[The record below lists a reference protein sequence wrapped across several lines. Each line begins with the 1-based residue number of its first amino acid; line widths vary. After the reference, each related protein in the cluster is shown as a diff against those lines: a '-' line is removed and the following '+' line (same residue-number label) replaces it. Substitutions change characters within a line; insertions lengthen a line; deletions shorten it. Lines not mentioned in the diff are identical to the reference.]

1 MKQIVTNFEALQLAL
16 PGFGD
21 VWSVLESFHDKDDAF
36 NIENFLETEFNAT
49 DIEKEEFREFVYNVL
64 SILEREMGDELAQD
78 AGWADVEKHLL
89 GNVSLNA
96 VAA

>member
-21 VWSVLESFHDKDDAF
+21 VWSVLESFHDKDDEF

-64 SILEREMGDELAQD
+64 STLEREMGDELAQD
-78 AGWADVEKHLL
+78 AGWADVEKYLL

>member
-1 MKQIVTNFEALQLAL
+1 MKQIVTNFEALRLAL

-21 VWSVLESFHDKDDAF
+21 VWSVLESFHDQEDEF

-64 SILEREMGDELAQD
+64 SSLEKIMGDELAHD

-89 GNVSLNA
+89 GNVSLDA

>member
-1 MKQIVTNFEALQLAL
+1 MKKIVTNLEALRIAL
-16 PGFGD
+16 EGFGD
-21 VWSVLESFHDKDDAF
+21 VWSVLESFHDQEDEF

-49 DIEKEEFREFVYNVL
+49 DIEKEEFREFVSNVMSTL
-64 SILEREMGDELAQD
+64 YEKMGDELAPD

-89 GNVSLNA
+89 GNVSLDA

>member
-21 VWSVLESFHDKDDAF
+21 VWSILESFHDKDDEF

-64 SILEREMGDELAQD
+64 STLEREMGDELAQD